1 MQAASQAVRVELEIS
16 AFACMGGIGAKFVQF
31 SLCVSAVLRF
41 CRAVVSHLSGVAH
54 MRLEFLLKI

>member
-1 MQAASQAVRVELEIS
+1 
-16 AFACMGGIGAKFVQF
+16 MGGIGAKFVQF
-31 SLCVSAVLRF
+31 CLYLSPVLRF